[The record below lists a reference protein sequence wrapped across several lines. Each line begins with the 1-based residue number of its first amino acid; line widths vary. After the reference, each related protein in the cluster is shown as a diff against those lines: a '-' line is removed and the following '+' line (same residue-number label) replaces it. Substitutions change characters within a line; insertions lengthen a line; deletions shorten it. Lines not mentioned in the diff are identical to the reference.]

1 MIKYGCN
8 GTREVSFKTKITYI
22 TYINNIENRDQ
33 SYVADISF
41 RHHVINCNQVRAW
54 SKSENQLHLC
64 KALYEGTI
72 WLMTF
77 PIVAH

>member
-41 RHHVINCNQVRAW
+41 RHLSSIVI
-54 SKSENQLHLC
+54 KSEPGPSQ
-64 KALYEGTI
+64 
-72 WLMTF
+72 
-77 PIVAH
+77 PINYTYAKHYMKEQYG